1 MLDRGHHV
9 FHLRINF
16 SARHTAERDANKKA
30 PLCLGLSLF
39 LVFYVM
45 CKREAGGIDQRRRAA
60 SAPDFITDYNQRPNP
75 FPILAN
81 VM

>member
-1 MLDRGHHV
+1 MQIKSLLSV
-9 FHLRINF
+9 LAF
-16 SARHTAERDANKKA
+16 S
-30 PLCLGLSLF
+30 LSLS
-39 LVFYVM
+39 LVFYV